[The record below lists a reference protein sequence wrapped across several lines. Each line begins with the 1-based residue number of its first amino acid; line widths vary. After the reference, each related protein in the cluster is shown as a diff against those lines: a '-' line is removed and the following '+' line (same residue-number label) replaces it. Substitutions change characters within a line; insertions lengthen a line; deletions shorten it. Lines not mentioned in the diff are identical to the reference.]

1 MSKVAERP
9 GGVML
14 ERVCSVCGASESVE
28 VETVTNVVPM
38 PDEMFPVLLCAKHKK
53 ALQEKLLDITI
64 DKTGKLCFVLKKSAT

>member
-1 MSKVAERP
+1 
-9 GGVML
+9 ML
-14 ERVCSVCGASESVE
+14 EKVCSVCGASGSVE

-64 DKTGKLCFVLKKSAT
+64 NKSGKLSFVLKKSAN

>member
-1 MSKVAERP
+1 
-9 GGVML
+9 ML
-14 ERVCSVCGASESVE
+14 EKACSVCGISEAVQ